1 MVGTNLRYFIALL
14 KYFVASK
21 FSLSKDII
29 QSEENISVCFCHPR
43 KKYPRIN
50 SNFPFDIT
58 LRPKMKIF
66 CYISL
71 FSLSVLYKPIQAT
84 GTITVTA
91 TPYEA
96 LPFPE
101 GFKCEE
107 KGVFPHRV
115 HCNKYWLCQTDDSG
129 ENLKAAE
136 LYHCPEGYLFDKTIS
151 FCNNAEDVKC
161 STLGK
166 EKLAKALDIME
177 ETQRLEKKLKEIE
190 STLKNIPKENTELD
204 TISFE
209 SSNSENFVAESS
221 DSLISLIL

>member
-1 MVGTNLRYFIALL
+1 MKRFIVLTICSMMNLYHHI
-14 KYFVASK
+14 
-21 FSLSKDII
+21 
-29 QSEENISVCFCHPR
+29 H
-43 KKYPRIN
+43 
-50 SNFPFDIT
+50 
-58 LRPKMKIF
+58 
-66 CYISL
+66 
-71 FSLSVLYKPIQAT
+71 AT

-115 HCNKYWLCQTDDSG
+115 HCEKYWLCQEDEYG

-136 LYHCPEGYLFDKTIS
+136 LYHCPEGYLFDRSIN
-151 FCNNAEDVKC
+151 FCNNAENVVC

-166 EKLAKALDIME
+166 EKLAKALDIMK

-190 STLKNIPKENTELD
+190 KTLKDIPKENLEADPIT
-204 TISFE
+204 FE
-209 SSNSENFVAESS
+209 SSNNENFVEESA